1 MKVVLAGAFGKLGT
15 DIYLNYVSRTM
26 DGAETVISTVG
37 LTGTSAT
44 ITNYDIDLNGNINLL
59 TEAKKAGA
67 KRLEKRQ
74 NKNYGEDPEY
84 QAYVA
89 KTPIVFPLIPL
100 KHLEN
105 VKWIV

>member
-1 MKVVLAGAFGKLGT
+1 
-15 DIYLNYVSRTM
+15 M